1 MGKSFTT
8 PFNPEVGVS
17 YGSNFEGVQ
26 LMKSHSGQTYSIKKH
41 GRQRTWDM
49 NWNFIEDSD
58 KTNFEKMF
66 EITEGDRFPLHF
78 TVDSD
83 SATPTFY
90 YGRFTSNFNIQEVS
104 YQRYSVQ
111 ISIIEEL

>member
-1 MGKSFTT
+1 
-8 PFNPEVGVS
+8 
-17 YGSNFEGVQ
+17 
-26 LMKSHSGQTYSIKKH
+26 
-41 GRQRTWDM
+41 M

-58 KTNFEKMF
+58 KTNFETMF
-66 EITEGDRFPLHF
+66 QITEGDRFPLYF
-78 TVDSD
+78 TVNSD

-111 ISIIEEL
+111 VSIREEL